1 MLEAA
6 EADANLKRRLRFEVA
21 AQGGAERLAAELD
34 RRLQTLASS
43 RARVSWRKRP
53 ELIADLLTLKRMIVE
68 RLAPRDADAALP
80 RLIAWFDLQPKL
92 AVRVRDA
99 KGDLVAVFEGAA
111 PDLWTVAGAAG
122 PRVAARLLAEA
133 VARAPTAYARWVG
146 AAPDALP
153 PSLAQA
159 LLDDLMGEGAS
170 PPSSARAVIRLL
182 ADRAGAL
189 DLWLSLV
196 TPAERTSPDFA
207 AETALRLVA
216 ADRLPEAR
224 AALEAATR
232 TTGRRWP
239 LGGGAVLTPAW
250 ERASIAVLEAEGLAA
265 EAQTMR
271 WRLFERDLA
280 PGVLRQHLARL
291 PDFEDVE
298 ALDRALAHAAAF
310 ADFATGLRFLM
321 NWPAHRQAAQ
331 MVLARRRDAQR
342 PHPEAA
348 DWASRLAQRFPQ
360 AAEILLAGI

>member
-111 PDLWTVAGAAG
+111 PDLWTVAGAAD

-133 VARAPTAYARWVG
+133 VARAPAAYARWVG
-146 AAPDALP
+146 AGADALP
-153 PSLAQA
+153 PGLAQA
-159 LLDDLMGEGAS
+159 LLDDLLGEGA
-170 PPSSARAVIRLL
+170 PPSSSARAVVRRL
-182 ADRAGAL
+182 ADRAGDL
-189 DLWLSLV
+189 DQWLSLV

-232 TTGRRWP
+232 TAGRRWP
-239 LGGGAVLTPAW
+239 LGGAVLTPAW
-250 ERASIAVLEAEGLAA
+250 ERASIAVLEAEGFAG
-265 EAQTMR
+265 EAQTLR
-271 WRLFERDLA
+271 WRLFERDLD

-298 ALDRALAHAAAF
+298 AMDRALAHAAAF
-310 ADFATGLRFLM
+310 ADFATGLQFLM